1 MILSLKNCVK
11 MTHIINRTERK
22 LLMNLVIFQPDIPQ
36 NTGAMVRICSCFDV
50 DIELIHPASFPLN
63 DKSLKRVSMDYGNNI
78 KITQHNSWKEYKKS
92 ISNEQR
98 IILLSTKGVINYSDF
113 RFIKDDHIMVGKES
127 AGVPNDIHK
136 EVSEVIR
143 IPMSENS
150 RSLNVA
156 TSAAIVLSEAM
167 RQLKIEL

>member
-1 MILSLKNCVK
+1 
-11 MTHIINRTERK
+11 MTHIVNIIERK

-36 NTGAMVRICSCFDV
+36 NTGAMVRTCSCFDI

-78 KITQHNSWKEYKKS
+78 KITQHNSWKEYKKN
-92 ISNEQR
+92 ILKDQR
-98 IILLSTKGVINYSDF
+98 IILLSTKGVVNYSDF
-113 RFIKDDHIMVGKES
+113 KFTKDDHIMVGKES
-127 AGVPNDIHK
+127 AGVPDQIRK
-136 EVSEVIR
+136 EVSEIIR

-156 TSAAIVLSEAM
+156 TSAAIVLSEAK

>member
-1 MILSLKNCVK
+1 
-11 MTHIINRTERK
+11 
-22 LLMNLVIFQPDIPQ
+22 
-36 NTGAMVRICSCFDV
+36 
-50 DIELIHPASFPLN
+50 
-63 DKSLKRVSMDYGNNI
+63 
-78 KITQHNSWKEYKKS
+78 
-92 ISNEQR
+92 
-98 IILLSTKGVINYSDF
+98 
-113 RFIKDDHIMVGKES
+113 MVGKES